1 MTLLERPARRLVVVW
16 IIATTAVAFAASPT
30 QSTITAFRANPE
42 PALAGTPTTYAW
54 TLTGTSNA
62 VACTLDPGDGTPTIT
77 ISDCANDATPHHT
90 YATPGTYTATL
101 GLKGANL
108 STTAHVTV
116 VDSRP
121 TNAKAGTLIW
131 KYQTGSFTS
140 STPALA
146 PDGTIYFG
154 SADRHIYAL
163 NPNGTLQWKVPTGTG
178 TERQS
183 GLVMAAPS
191 IAANG
196 TIYVPVTLDGLY
208 ALNPDGTLRWR
219 APLDTWQL
227 RSVAIG
233 KQGTIY
239 LGSLHH
245 FDAYQPNGHLTWS
258 YHPPD
263 TSFPTIEGA
272 PAIASDGT
280 IYIGSEDRYIYALN
294 PNGTLKWRYRTGDRV
309 VSSPAISKNGTIYIG
324 SIDGALY
331 ALDPD
336 GTLQWKFQTGRPFE
350 DPPTIAPD
358 GTIYTANDLGMLYA
372 INPNGTMKWQHSIE
386 DTHYTPPIPHVI
398 KGSPTIGNNGT
409 IYIGSDDGVL
419 YAFHPDGS
427 LVWTFHTG
435 QQPPISDVTR
445 TEIESTPV
453 IAPNGTLYLT
463 ADDGAIYAIHVT
475 ATGLAHSAWPKFHY
489 GNRNTGRAHRS
500 LGADHKADADATQL
514 MGLRGSG
521 P

>member
-1 MTLLERPARRLVVVW
+1 MTRLGKLARRLVPTWTVV
-16 IIATTAVAFAASPT
+16 ATAIVFAASPT
-30 QSTITAFRANPE
+30 PPAITSFRANPE
-42 PALAGTPTTYAW
+42 PVLAGTPTAYAW
-54 TLTGTSNA
+54 ILTGTSQT
-62 VACTLDPGDGTPTIT
+62 VVCTLDPGDGTPTIT
-77 ISDCANDATPHHT
+77 IANCANDTTLRHAYNT
-90 YATPGTYTATL
+90 AGTYTATL
-101 GLKGANL
+101 DLPAASL
-108 STTAHVTV
+108 MVTTKVTV
-116 VDSRP
+116 VKVRP
-121 TNAKAGTLIW
+121 GDAKAGTLIW
-131 KYQTGSFTS
+131 KYQTGSFIS

-154 SADRHIYAL
+154 SADHHIYAL
-163 NPNGTLQWKVPTGTG
+163 NPNGTLEWKVLTGNG
-178 TERQS
+178 NQRQS

-191 IAANG
+191 IANNG

-208 ALNPDGTLRWR
+208 ALNPDGTLQWR
-219 APLDTWQL
+219 DPLDTWQL

-245 FDAYQPNGHLTWS
+245 FDAYQPNGALAWS

-331 ALDPD
+331 ALNPD
-336 GTLQWKFQTGRPFE
+336 GAVEWKFQTGRPFE

-358 GTIYTANDLGMLYA
+358 GTVYTASDLGMLYA
-372 INPNGTMKWQHSIE
+372 INPNGTLKWQHTIE
-386 DTHYTPPIPHVI
+386 NTHYTPPIPHVI
-398 KGSPTIGNNGT
+398 KGSPTIGSDGT

-445 TEIESTPV
+445 TEIESTPA
-453 IAPNGTLYLT
+453 IGPTGTLYLT
-463 ADDGAIYAIHVT
+463 ADDGNLYAIHVN
-475 ATGLAHSAWPKFHY
+475 AAGLAQSAWPKFHY
-489 GNRNTGRAHRS
+489 GNRNTGRA
-500 LGADHKADADATQL
+500 
-514 MGLRGSG
+514 